1 MERSGK
7 KYKPKHAA
15 AMDYINQSFWYSL
28 IKSVVI
34 AATAAVI
41 FNTMFGI
48 AVVSGTSMEPTLLH
62 GDVIVFRKH
71 AGTYE
76 RGDIIFIKGNG
87 REDYVK
93 RICGI
98 PGDVLGFDKNT
109 GYYLVNGEIQK
120 EPYIYEKTYGK
131 AKVDY
136 PLTLYKDQY
145 FVMGDHR
152 SDSQDSRNYGAV
164 SKNQIHGKA
173 FFVFRGGL

>member
-1 MERSGK
+1 MN
-7 KYKPKHAA
+7 
-15 AMDYINQSFWYSL
+15 YINRSFWFSL

-34 AATAAVI
+34 AIAAAVI

-48 AVVSGTSMEPTLLH
+48 AVVSGTSMEPTLFD

-71 AGTYE
+71 SDTYE
-76 RGDIIFIKGNG
+76 RGNIILIKGNR

-98 PGDVLGFDKNT
+98 PGDILGFDEYN
-109 GYYLVNGEIQK
+109 GLFLVNGEEQK
-120 EPYIYEKTYGK
+120 ERYIYEKTYGK
-131 AKVDY
+131 AKVGY

-164 SKNQIHGKA
+164 NKNQIHGKA
-173 FFVFRGGL
+173 IIVFRSGL

>member
-7 KYKPKHAA
+7 NYQPKHAA
-15 AMDYINQSFWYSL
+15 SMNYINRSFWFSL

-34 AATAAVI
+34 AIAAAVI
-41 FNTMFGI
+41 FNTMYGI
-48 AVVSGTSMEPTLLH
+48 AVVSGTSMEPTLFD

-71 AGTYE
+71 SGTYE
-76 RGDIIFIKGNG
+76 RGNIILIKGNG

-98 PGDVLGFDKNT
+98 PGDVLGFDEYN
-109 GYYLVNGEIQK
+109 GLFLVNGEEQK
-120 EPYIYEKTYGK
+120 ERYIYEKTYGK

-173 FFVFRGGL
+173 IIVFRSGL

>member
-7 KYKPKHAA
+7 RYQPKHAA
-15 AMDYINQSFWYSL
+15 AMEYINQSFWYSL
-28 IKSVVI
+28 
-34 AATAAVI
+34 
-41 FNTMFGI
+41 
-48 AVVSGTSMEPTLLH
+48 VSGTSMEPTLYD
-62 GDVIVFRKH
+62 GDVIVFWKH
-71 AGTYE
+71 SSSYE

-98 PGDVLGFDKNT
+98 PGDVMGFDKNN
-109 GYYLVNGEIQK
+109 GFYLVNGEIQK